1 MKSALSKLT
10 ASESTT
16 AKPNSPQGK
25 SAIAKGTV
33 FGLISDRPEAER
45 ELREAMPDDAAGE
58 IMAHPL
64 DAVAAGAFEGVP
76 LSAVFLELGDVAH
89 DKRIETPLRRSQPH
103 TPVIVLV
110 DGPVDTETARRAVR
124 FGAQDLLE
132 RPLDRDGL
140 TASLDSLEPA
150 HRGGASR

>member
-103 TPVIVLV
+103 TP
-110 DGPVDTETARRAVR
+110 
-124 FGAQDLLE
+124 
-132 RPLDRDGL
+132 
-140 TASLDSLEPA
+140 
-150 HRGGASR
+150 